1 METAK
6 YFANLAILPAA
17 VKSKIELAEQN
28 IKLAYMLK
36 STAAVAAGVLIKAAE
51 ENKRQVDI
59 LADYRLDLED
69 VIAELRPLSREL
81 LTLHC
86 LQGKTWAATAEALG
100 YSVEYVK
107 RDLYRQALREVE
119 RRELL
124 KPIIE
129 RYGVAL

>member
-36 STAAVAAGVLIKAAE
+36 KDNVATAA
-51 ENKRQVDI
+51 
-59 LADYRLDLED
+59 
-69 VIAELRPLSREL
+69 
-81 LTLHC
+81 
-86 LQGKTWAATAEALG
+86 ALG
-100 YSVEYVK
+100 YSVDYVK

-124 KPIIE
+124 KPIIK
-129 RYGVAL
+129 RYGGAL